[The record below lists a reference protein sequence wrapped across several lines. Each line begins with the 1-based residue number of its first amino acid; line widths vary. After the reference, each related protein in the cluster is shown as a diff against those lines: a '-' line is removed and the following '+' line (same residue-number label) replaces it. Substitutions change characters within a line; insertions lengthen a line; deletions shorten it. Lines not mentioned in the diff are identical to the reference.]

1 MYILAPGINNPGLPG
16 WDNLGFITPGSQDGA
31 ERRAP
36 YRSGRLSAVRIL
48 KPTVAGDYQSPELP
62 P

>member
-16 WDNLGFITPGSQDGA
+16 RDEPGVYNPGSQDGA

-36 YRSGRLSAVRIL
+36 YRSGRLSIARTA
-48 KPTVAGDYQSPELP
+48 P
-62 P
+62 